1 MNTISILVVED
12 EPKLLDRLVQYLEI
26 FCDTIYQAKNGEEAL
41 TVYKKNLPNII
52 LTDINM
58 PKLTGVELIEDI
70 RDTNH
75 YCEIIVLSAH
85 TNTEDFLRVIP
96 LNLSSYLIKPVQM
109 NELKKSILEAKNRI
123 LKNRFMALN
132 HGYEWNQESKILQ
145 LETQKIELTNNEKA
159 FVEILVLKLNH
170 SVSYEE
176 IHNYVYNLEEYSQ
189 DAIFSLA
196 KRVRKKTTK
205 DLIKSCFK
213 YGYILESN

>member
-26 FCDTIYQAKNGEEAL
+26 FCDTIYQAKDGIEAL
-41 TVYKKNLPNII
+41 AIYKKNLPNIM

-70 RDTNH
+70 RVTNH

-213 YGYILESN
+213 YGYVLESK

>member
-12 EPKLLDRLVQYLEI
+12 EPKLLDRLVQYLEM
-26 FCDTIYQAKNGEEAL
+26 FCDTIYQAKNGKEAL

-145 LETQKIELTNNEKA
+145 LETKKIELTNNEKA
-159 FVEILVLKLNH
+159 FVEMLVLKLNQ

-176 IHNYVYNLEEYSQ
+176 IHNYVYDLEEYSQ

-213 YGYILESN
+213 YGYVLESK

>member
-123 LKNRFMALN
+123 IKNRFMALN

>member
-1 MNTISILVVED
+1 MHNISILIVED
-12 EPKLLDRLVQYLEI
+12 EPNLLDRLVQYLDI
-26 FCDTIYQAKNGEEAL
+26 FCDTIYQASNGREAL
-41 TVYKKNLPNII
+41 EIYKKNLPNIL

-70 RDTNH
+70 RSIKHN
-75 YCEIIVLSAH
+75 CEIIVLSAH

-96 LNLSSYLIKPVQM
+96 LNLASYLIKPLQM
-109 NELKKSILEAKNRI
+109 GELKKVIVETKKKI
-123 LKNRFMALN
+123 VQNRFMALN
-132 HGYEWNQESKILQ
+132 HGYEWNQETKSLQ
-145 LETQKIELTNNEKA
+145 LETQKIELTSNESA
-159 FVEILVLKLNH
+159 FLEILILKLNQ

-205 DLIKSCFK
+205 DLIKSSFK

>member
-123 LKNRFMALN
+123 IKNRFMALN
-132 HGYEWNQESKILQ
+132 HGYEWNQESKVLQ

-213 YGYILESN
+213 YGYVLEAK

>member
-132 HGYEWNQESKILQ
+132 HGYEWNQESKVLQ

-196 KRVRKKTTK
+196 KRVRKKTTN

-213 YGYILESN
+213 YGYERKKK